1 MRDVDV
7 IWELLDNSGNR
18 LRKTVSTTEID
29 EDKITDEN
37 LMKNFLLN
45 EIAIA
50 YKINIPENIN
60 ILDWYFSETKN
71 KIFNLKEEEITIS
84 KKDIEKARANEITS
98 AQKESN
104 NFLKNENEEKTL
116 GMKFD
121 DGKPMW
127 RLLPFRV
134 LREVVDILTFGVK
147 KYAVDNWK
155 KVIPPE
161 RYIDAAFRHF
171 TSWVEGEKIDP
182 ETGKSHLAHAVCN
195 LLFLMWF
202 DNEKKI

>member
-1 MRDVDV
+1 MIRDVDV
-7 IWELLDNSGNR
+7 IWELLDSSGNR
-18 LRKTVSTTEID
+18 LRKTISATEID
-29 EDKITDEN
+29 EDKINNES
-37 LMKNFLLN
+37 LMKSFLID
-45 EIAIA
+45 EITIA
-50 YKINIPENIN
+50 YKIDEPENIN
-60 ILDWYFSETKN
+60 IIDWYFSETKD
-71 KIFNLKEEEITIS
+71 KEFLKKEENITITEEEY
-84 KKDIEKARANEITS
+84 KKANE
-98 AQKESN
+98 
-104 NFLKNENEEKTL
+104 ENKVVKSDEKIL

-127 RLLPFRV
+127 RLLPFRE

-147 KYAVDNWK
+147 KYAIDNWK
-155 KVIPPE
+155 KVTPPE

-171 TSWVEGEKIDP
+171 TSWIEGEKIDP

>member
-84 KKDIEKARANEITS
+84 KKDIEKARVNEITS

-127 RLLPFRV
+127 RLLPFRE

-182 ETGKSHLAHAVCN
+182 ETGKSHLAHAVC
-195 LLFLMWF
+195 
-202 DNEKKI
+202 KIGRASCRERV

>member
-1 MRDVDV
+1 M
-7 IWELLDNSGNR
+7 
-18 LRKTVSTTEID
+18 RKTVSATEID
-29 EDKITDEN
+29 EDKITNEN
-37 LMKNFLLN
+37 LMENFLID
-45 EIAIA
+45 EITIA
-50 YKINIPENIN
+50 YKIDEPENIN
-60 ILDWYFSETKN
+60 IIDWYFSETKN
-71 KIFNLKEEEITIS
+71 KIFNLKKEKVTIS
-84 KKDIEKARANEITS
+84 QEDIEKAMANEVTS

-104 NFLKNENEEKTL
+104 NFFNNEDKEKSL

-127 RLLPFRV
+127 RLLPFRE
-134 LREVVDILTFGVK
+134 LREVVDTLTFGVK

-155 KVIPPE
+155 KVTPPE

-171 TSWVEGEKIDP
+171 TSWIEGEKIDP

>member
-7 IWELLDNSGNR
+7 VWELLDNSGNR
-18 LRKTVSTTEID
+18 LRKTVSATEID
-29 EDKITDEN
+29 EDKITNEN
-37 LMKNFLLN
+37 LMENFLID
-45 EIAIA
+45 EITIA
-50 YKINIPENIN
+50 YKIDEPENIN
-60 ILDWYFSETKN
+60 IIDWYFSETKN
-71 KIFNLKEEEITIS
+71 KIFNLKKEKVTIS
-84 KKDIEKARANEITS
+84 QEDIEKAMANEVTS
-98 AQKESN
+98 VQKESN
-104 NFLKNENEEKTL
+104 NFFNNEDKEKSL

-127 RLLPFRV
+127 RLLPFRE

-147 KYAVDNWK
+147 KYEVDNWK
-155 KVIPPE
+155 KVTPPE

-171 TSWVEGEKIDP
+171 TSWIEGEKIDP

>member
-1 MRDVDV
+1 MIRDVDV
-7 IWELLDNSGNR
+7 IWELLDSSGNR
-18 LRKTVSTTEID
+18 LRKTVSATEID
-29 EDKITDEN
+29 EDKINNEN
-37 LMKNFLLN
+37 LMKSFLID
-45 EIAIA
+45 EITIA
-50 YKINIPENIN
+50 YKIDEPENIN
-60 ILDWYFSETKN
+60 IIDWYFSETKD
-71 KIFNLKEEEITIS
+71 KEFLKKEKNITITEEEY
-84 KKDIEKARANEITS
+84 KKANE
-98 AQKESN
+98 
-104 NFLKNENEEKTL
+104 ENKVVKSDEKIL

-127 RLLPFRV
+127 RLLPFRE

-155 KVIPPE
+155 KVTPPE

-171 TSWVEGEKIDP
+171 TSWIEGEKIDP

>member
-7 IWELLDNSGNR
+7 VWELLDSSGNR
-18 LRKTVSTTEID
+18 LRKTVSATEID

-71 KIFNLKEEEITIS
+71 KIFNLKKEEVTIS
-84 KKDIEKARANEITS
+84 QEDIEKARINEVTS
-98 AQKESN
+98 VQKESN
-104 NFLKNENEEKTL
+104 NFFNNEDKEKSL

-127 RLLPFRV
+127 RLLPFRE

-147 KYAVDNWK
+147 KYAVDNRK
-155 KVIPPE
+155 KVTPPE

-171 TSWVEGEKIDP
+171 TSWIEGEKIDS

>member
-1 MRDVDV
+1 MIRDVDV
-7 IWELLDNSGNR
+7 IWELLDSSGNR
-18 LRKTVSTTEID
+18 LRKTISATEID
-29 EDKITDEN
+29 EDKINNES
-37 LMKNFLLN
+37 LMKSFLID
-45 EIAIA
+45 EITIA
-50 YKINIPENIN
+50 YKIDEPENIN
-60 ILDWYFSETKN
+60 IIDWYFSETKD
-71 KIFNLKEEEITIS
+71 KEFLKKEENITITEEEY
-84 KKDIEKARANEITS
+84 KKANE
-98 AQKESN
+98 
-104 NFLKNENEEKTL
+104 ENKVVKSDEKTL

-127 RLLPFRV
+127 RLLPFRE

-147 KYAVDNWK
+147 KYAIDNWK
-155 KVIPPE
+155 KVTPPE

-171 TSWVEGEKIDP
+171 TSWIEGEKIDS

>member
-18 LRKTVSTTEID
+18 LRKTVSTTEVD

-104 NFLKNENEEKTL
+104 NFLKNEEKSL

-127 RLLPFRV
+127 RLLPFRE

>member
-7 IWELLDNSGNR
+7 IWELLDSSGNR
-18 LRKTVSTTEID
+18 LKKTVSATEID
-29 EDKITDEN
+29 ENKITDEN
-37 LMKNFLLN
+37 LMKDFLID
-45 EIAIA
+45 EITIA
-50 YKINIPENIN
+50 YKIDDPENIN
-60 ILDWYFSETKN
+60 IIDWYFSETKD
-71 KIFNLKEEEITIS
+71 KIFNLKKEEVTIS
-84 KKDIEKARANEITS
+84 QEDIEKARTNEVTS
-98 AQKESN
+98 VQKESN
-104 NFLKNENEEKTL
+104 NFFNNEDKEKSL

-127 RLLPFRV
+127 RLLPFRE

-147 KYAVDNWK
+147 KYAIDNWK
-155 KVIPPE
+155 KVTPPE